1 MTAQTVDKMG
11 LANGPRVALV
21 TGAARSIGAA
31 IAIALG
37 GPDTAVAVHYHGR
50 AEEAERVVERIR
62 TAGGDAVALHAD
74 LREPG
79 AADALLDAVI
89 DRWRRLDVV
98 VANAGAPNPGIDI
111 LSGTDAQFADVLSV
125 NAVAVYAVLRAA
137 ATRLAPGGRLINIGS
152 SSTLYPTP
160 DRALYSAS
168 KAASLVL
175 VTALAATLAERGAT
189 ANSVIVGPISSGFLE
204 RATAE
209 AAESLA
215 QASPFKRLGTPEDI
229 AGVVS
234 FLASEPARWITGQ
247 QLLVN
252 GGALR

>member
-1 MTAQTVDKMG
+1 MSTQ
-11 LANGPRVALV
+11 V

-37 GPDTAVAVHYHGR
+37 GPDTAVAVHYRGR
-50 AEEAERVVERIR
+50 THEAERVVERIR
-62 TAGGDAVALHAD
+62 AAGGNAVALHAD
-74 LREPG
+74 LRETG
-79 AADALLDAVI
+79 AADALLDAVVE
-89 DRWRRLDVV
+89 RWGRLDVV
-98 VANAGAPNPGIDI
+98 VANAGAPNPGVDV
-111 LSGTDAQFADVLSV
+111 LSGTDAQFVDVLAV
-125 NAVAVYAVLRAA
+125 NAVAVYAILRAA

-175 VTALAATLAERGAT
+175 VTALAATLAKRGAT
-189 ANSVIVGPISSGFLE
+189 ANSVIVGPISSGFLQN
-204 RATAE
+204 AAAE
-209 AAESLA
+209 ATEPLA
-215 QASPFKRLGTPEDI
+215 QASPFKRLGTAEDI
-229 AGVVS
+229 ADVVS

-252 GGALR
+252 GGAHR